1 MLGIINVGEKF
12 EDSTREREEFTMNN
26 ISSLDAYLSYHAT
39 KKQLESNAFGR
50 GGSSASTGKDVES
63 QKVPIVNELTTEKK
77 NVREIMCSQD
87 RHGNELSLARKR
99 NAEIRE
105 ALFSN
110 KPSPTEQIKGQIF
123 DAIQS
128 QERQVSGEH
137 KDNHS
142 KLNALNVSSFSTG
155 QQQDHLILWNKLFKQ
170 QNRPLLPDVQNQS
183 LQNVEN
189 IHETFRPLTEK
200 DWQKQP
206 NTTCQSV
213 KEASSLLLEQLIQ
226 QKHCQTQKAS
236 SIKTEDEKIE
246 DLTSR
251 DQERTGL
258 EQHIQLQRKVIKAK
272 EERIESMSRE
282 QKQLTV
288 KVESYEKRT
297 HAEVLRLTSQVQSRD
312 HDLGKLQR
320 LLATGKTPF

>member
-1 MLGIINVGEKF
+1 
-12 EDSTREREEFTMNN
+12 MNN

-142 KLNALNVSSFSTG
+142 KPVSYT
-155 QQQDHLILWNKLFKQ
+155 HLT
-170 QNRPLLPDVQNQS
+170 LP
-183 LQNVEN
+183 
-189 IHETFRPLTEK
+189 T
-200 DWQKQP
+200 
-206 NTTCQSV
+206 
-213 KEASSLLLEQLIQ
+213 
-226 QKHCQTQKAS
+226 KA
-236 SIKTEDEKIE
+236 
-246 DLTSR
+246 
-251 DQERTGL
+251 
-258 EQHIQLQRKVIKAK
+258 
-272 EERIESMSRE
+272 
-282 QKQLTV
+282 
-288 KVESYEKRT
+288 
-297 HAEVLRLTSQVQSRD
+297 
-312 HDLGKLQR
+312 
-320 LLATGKTPF
+320 